1 MGEWWGGTRRV
12 LRVAMTLL
20 IGGSLVAGCSLGA
33 GPDSAAE
40 SGASPSA
47 GAEGTTESPSASPPT
62 TAPAALV
69 AADGTNATAC
79 QDGRCQV
86 LVTDTLGFVLGG
98 KFSCEG
104 ISFVYTAPNQV
115 LIMVTT
121 SRAGQVNAQITG
133 TGHLKLTYG
142 LTVLV
147 EQVDATGAVI
157 RVKPEKNDTDSHK
170 ATGSEGLSLWSSE

>member
-1 MGEWWGGTRRV
+1 M
-12 LRVAMTLL
+12 
-20 IGGSLVAGCSLGA
+20 
-33 GPDSAAE
+33 
-40 SGASPSA
+40 
-47 GAEGTTESPSASPPT
+47 
-62 TAPAALV
+62 
-69 AADGTNATAC
+69 
-79 QDGRCQV
+79 
-86 LVTDTLGFVLGG
+86 TDTLGFVLGG

-121 SRAGQVNAQITG
+121 TSAGQVNAQITG

-157 RVKPEKNDTDSHK
+157 RVKPEKNDTKAHK
-170 ATGSEGLSLWSSE
+170 ANGSEGLSLWSSE